1 MMTASTATQTGSAS
15 QMTRPARRRE
25 LDVLGMAI
33 VLGLIFFHTLS
44 IFSGQQYIVNTSQS
58 MVTTM
63 VSLLVVSFAALWT
76 MPLMMLIAGI
86 AISYSLRR
94 RTPGEFLRE
103 RVKRL
108 FVPFL
113 TGLVL
118 LVPPMMFYWLKYQG
132 EHPGGYLSF
141 YPRFWNIRFSL
152 SAFPVFFESPPPQ
165 RMFSV
170 SHLWFLIVLFVYTS
184 LLLPLFLYLRGEAG
198 RHLVEGLASFF
209 AHRWA
214 IFLLALPIAVIE
226 GVLTSEWWGVWNRF
240 VWAFLLLYGF
250 LFASEER
257 FSRALVRHRKAAL
270 VLGIVCYLLYF
281 AGMGMLIETAQVD
294 PFADRGPGGMVVRF
308 IKGVASWFCVVGIMG
323 IATHWGQRRSREV
336 EDALPAGEAQPASQ
350 SPADAA
356 ERRPTLAERVSA
368 YAREAQLPF
377 YVLHQ
382 TPIILIG
389 YYVIQWDVN
398 ALVKFLVIS
407 LASLAIT
414 LIVYDIAVRR
424 AAATRFLFGMRP
436 RREP

>member
-15 QMTRPARRRE
+15 QMARPGRRRE
-25 LDVLGMAI
+25 LDALGMVI

-44 IFSGQQYIVNTSQS
+44 IFSGQQYVVNTSQS
-58 MVTTM
+58 TATTM
-63 VSLLVVSFAALWT
+63 VSLLVVSFTALWT

-94 RTPGEFLRE
+94 RTAGEFLRE
-103 RVKRL
+103 RVRRL

-118 LVPPMMFYWLKYQG
+118 LVPPMMFYWLKYEG
-132 EHPGGYLSF
+132 EHAGGYLSF

-152 SAFPVFFESPPPQ
+152 SAFPVFFESVPPE
-165 RMFSV
+165 RVFSV
-170 SHLWFLIVLFVYTS
+170 SHLWFLIALFVYTL
-184 LLLPLFLYLRGEAG
+184 LLLPLFLHLRGEAG

-209 AHRWA
+209 ARRWA

-226 GVLTSEWWGVWNRF
+226 AVLTTDWLGAWNRF
-240 VWAFLLLYGF
+240 VWVFLILYGF
-250 LFASEER
+250 LLASDER
-257 FSRALVRHRKAAL
+257 FSRALLRHRKAAI

-308 IKGVASWFCVVGIMG
+308 IKGVASWFCVAGIMG
-323 IATHWGQRRSREV
+323 IATHWGQRRSREA
-336 EDALPAGEAQPASQ
+336 EDGLSAGEAQFTSQSPAGEANRRS
-350 SPADAA
+350 SLAD
-356 ERRPTLAERVSA
+356 RVSG
-368 YAREAQLPF
+368 YAQEAQLPF

-436 RREP
+436 KREA